1 MKEYINAEITGT
13 EAQYLKN
20 IPYRSS
26 HPVRTFILEISV
38 IVAIAFVV
46 GSVLWWSWNR

>member
-1 MKEYINAEITGT
+1 MKEFINAEITGT
-13 EAQYLKN
+13 ETQYLKN

-26 HPVRTFILEISV
+26 HPIRTFLFELSV
-38 IVAIAFVV
+38 IAAIAVVV